1 MISMLTVYHQITI
14 KTLDKQGKPKTHI
27 AREMG
32 CHRNT
37 VRNVIRREK
46 VIEKQIRHKPSYFD
60 TYRDKIKELLDKP
73 ACAGRKVSRLRIHEI
88 LQEEYGVDKSY
99 DNLCKYIQKN
109 FPKPVPA
116 FGVQMTEPGE
126 MAEVDFGYL
135 GMLPNLSGQL
145 VKTWGLAM
153 VLGYSREIYCE
164 ATYDQKIGTLLFFLK
179 NGFEFFGGVPKRLKV
194 DNMKTAILKNQ
205 HYDLEFNQD
214 FLEFTHHY
222 STVIV
227 PCAPYHP
234 EQKGKVESGIK
245 YLQNNFVKGRQFTD
259 GDDLKNQLMDWVV
272 NVANQ
277 RKHGTTKK
285 IPEAVF
291 QSEEKERLPALP
303 GEEFSFFQRGVRKV
317 QANCHIHF
325 ENNYYSV
332 PSLLAG
338 KEVTVRWNEHLIRI
352 IYEGEQVA
360 LHQLN
365 KSQGEYVTIRSH
377 LPDYKTYSQT
387 EYQARYEE
395 KMADIGDWAHQY
407 FKQILQTNPNYWS
420 RTIKGILGL
429 AKQYGQEA
437 VDLSLGRAWYYR
449 VTDLVTIRNICEKRL
464 YLHGVEPKFSL
475 VELVAESHTQLP
487 AGQMSAIKQV
497 VKQKWLDWRPPRW
510 LSLPTPE
517 QEENTRSMSRDL
529 SYYSP

>member
-437 VDLSLGRAWYYR
+437 DPPA
-449 VTDLVTIRNICEKRL
+449 LVRRNGDGL
-464 YLHGVEPKFSL
+464 AFSM
-475 VELVAESHTQLP
+475 VINE
-487 AGQMSAIKQV
+487 
-497 VKQKWLDWRPPRW
+497 
-510 LSLPTPE
+510 
-517 QEENTRSMSRDL
+517 
-529 SYYSP
+529 